1 MLVVVVMV
9 AVTGELAFLSY
20 GVGVLM
26 GEVGGVL
33 VVVLMVIWKTIDG
46 YLRVE
51 GY

>member
-1 MLVVVVMV
+1 MLVVV
-9 AVTGELAFLSY
+9 AGELAFLGY

-33 VVVLMVIWKTIDG
+33 VVVLMVMWKKIDG